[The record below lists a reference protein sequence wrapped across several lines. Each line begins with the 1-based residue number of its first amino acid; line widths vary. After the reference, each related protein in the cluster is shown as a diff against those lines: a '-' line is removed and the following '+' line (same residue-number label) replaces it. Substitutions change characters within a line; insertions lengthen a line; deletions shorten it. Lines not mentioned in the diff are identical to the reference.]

1 MSVKSYS
8 ENKTTAVKSIVVLVL
23 IAVVLGGLLAILN
36 DILYVSDTERT
47 MRVIKNFYDG
57 QEKQYEVVDIPEDVR
72 TNDFGTVDT
81 VYLIEDGNYLIKTT
95 GNEGFH
101 GGTVTMW
108 FLAEIDGG
116 EFIGFNK
123 VKYAEN
129 AGQTLMSNFSDDYY
143 NDYLGDDVKNGFYTT
158 KGGSNNKMMAGA
170 TYSSNAINNAVN
182 SAYCYI
188 DYILTEVSN
197 DEG

>member
-36 DILYVSDTERT
+36 DVLYVSDTERT

-116 EFIGFNK
+116 EFIGFF
-123 VKYAEN
+123 V
-129 AGQTLMSNFSDDYY
+129 NFLYY
-143 NDYLGDDVKNGFYTT
+143 T
-158 KGGSNNKMMAGA
+158 
-170 TYSSNAINNAVN
+170 SSV
-182 SAYCYI
+182 
-188 DYILTEVSN
+188 
-197 DEG
+197 

>member
-57 QEKQYEVVDIPEDVR
+57 QEKQYEVVEIPEDVR

-116 EFIGFNK
+116 EGFLFA
-123 VKYAEN
+123 VPG
-129 AGQTLMSNFSDDYY
+129 AG
-143 NDYLGDDVKNGFYTT
+143 
-158 KGGSNNKMMAGA
+158 AGA
-170 TYSSNAINNAVN
+170 TAPGMAGGDAEADGTGLLHVRGLGLAVH
-182 SAYCYI
+182 APAG
-188 DYILTEVSN
+188 V
-197 DEG
+197 

>member
-72 TNDFGTVDT
+72 
-81 VYLIEDGNYLIKTT
+81 
-95 GNEGFH
+95 
-101 GGTVTMW
+101 
-108 FLAEIDGG
+108 
-116 EFIGFNK
+116 
-123 VKYAEN
+123 
-129 AGQTLMSNFSDDYY
+129 
-143 NDYLGDDVKNGFYTT
+143 
-158 KGGSNNKMMAGA
+158 
-170 TYSSNAINNAVN
+170 
-182 SAYCYI
+182 
-188 DYILTEVSN
+188 
-197 DEG
+197 